1 MVSQALACNLRNQ
14 PKIKLSITIFS
25 STESY
30 IENECRLNFSRELK
44 CILLVRA
51 GDRAVLFVTNVTS

>member
-14 PKIKLSITIFS
+14 PKIKLSRAIFFLQLS
-25 STESY
+25 R
-30 IENECRLNFSRELK
+30 ILNECRLNFSRELK